1 MGEQPTNDIFLK
13 TLWEI
18 LDKESN
24 YVKTQVPRFNK
35 LWGQFLIEIEP
46 EPHQIHQLVISKQAF
61 DESIQNK
68 IQYLKDLEVTLIDG
82 YYAVKSVVSTF
93 FTKYFQNSP
102 KFLTDFKEEDRESV
116 IFLTA
121 EILIGSLL
129 QFLTTE
135 KEILPLKY
143 IVIALNK
150 SLLKLKG
157 LTDEKILEKLRS
169 NGFESSI
176 ETIHQLMDDL
186 IKRGYIEKSAL
197 TEEDKLKGKEGQ
209 FFYKWNQNKDF
220 TLSPETNIV
229 FKGKIVPILEW
240 AIELWRT
247 MFNLRE
253 LNVDILDSYKWKTF
267 LEKTV
272 KKSATQGFMTA
283 YWVIKNIRKYYEM
296 VLEDKP
302 IAKPD

>member
-1 MGEQPTNDIFLK
+1 MGEQPRDIFLK

-35 LWGQFLIEIEP
+35 LWDQFLKEVEP
-46 EPHQIHQLVISKQAF
+46 EPHQIHQLAISKEEF
-61 DESIQNK
+61 DENIQNK
-68 IQYLKDLEVTLIDG
+68 IKYLKDLEVTLIDG

-93 FTKYFQNSP
+93 FGKYFPNST
-102 KFLTDFKEEDRESV
+102 KFLADFKEEDREPV

-135 KEILPLKY
+135 KEILPLKF

-157 LTDEKILEKLRS
+157 QTDEKILEKLRS

-176 ETIHQLMDDL
+176 DSIHQLMDEL
-186 IKRGYIEKSAL
+186 VAKGYIDKYNL

-209 FFYKWNQNKDF
+209 YFYKWKQNKEFSLTPDAN
-220 TLSPETNIV
+220 TI

-253 LNVDILDSYKWKTF
+253 LNVEILESYKWKTF

-296 VLEDKP
+296 ILEDKP
-302 IAKPD
+302 LAKPD